1 MSALFPE
8 SRLTCERCSGHG
20 YVPTGLGRLAC
31 LECSAAANSSWIPA
45 SKAPTSDVKDAGH
58 SIDCLAVVEQYGE
71 RTIEIAAYWPA
82 RSRWTATRM
91 DGMEPADVE
100 VEVSHWMPS
109 PELPA

>member
-1 MSALFPE
+1 MGALIPP

-31 LECSAAANSSWIPA
+31 LECSAAANSNWIPA
-45 SKAPTSDVKDAGH
+45 SQVPTSDVKDAGH

-71 RTIEIAAYWPA
+71 RTIEIAAFWPA
-82 RSRWTATRM
+82 RDCWTATRM

-100 VEVSHWMPS
+100 VDVSHYQ
-109 PELPA
+109 ELPALPA